1 MPQDFERDFERGI
14 SPSTRALSSLISPHV
29 VDGLLHGPRSGINQ
43 SPFEEY
49 NFEDSSEP
57 LFSMYS
63 KIGEEEDNKM
73 VERWQKDAEEN
84 FLFVS
89 PLSPFMQTHLEQECN
104 RRVYFLP

>member
-1 MPQDFERDFERGI
+1 
-14 SPSTRALSSLISPHV
+14 
-29 VDGLLHGPRSGINQ
+29 
-43 SPFEEY
+43 
-49 NFEDSSEP
+49 
-57 LFSMYS
+57 MYS

-89 PLSPFMQTHLEQECN
+89 PVSLFMQIHLEPECN

>member
-1 MPQDFERDFERGI
+1 MTEVFQGI
-14 SPSTRALSSLISPHV
+14 SPSTRLCPHWSHPYV
-29 VDGLLHGPRSGINQ
+29 VDGRQSGINQ
-43 SPFEEY
+43 AFSEHTFQ
-49 NFEDSSEP
+49 DSSEP
-57 LFSMYS
+57 LFSMFL

-89 PLSPFMQTHLEQECN
+89 PVLPGMLIHVELECD